1 MISETKIHETFSDA
15 QFCIDGYSKPYHFG
29 GNSNGAGIL
38 VYVRCKRSLP
48 SKMIKA
54 DIQDTFEGF
63 FIEINFNPL
72 STNPTKWLK
81 KKNFLVATIS
91 PIKPTSLPMENA

>member
-1 MISETKIHETFSDA
+1 MISETKIHETFSVA

>member
-1 MISETKIHETFSDA
+1 
-15 QFCIDGYSKPYHFG
+15 
-29 GNSNGAGIL
+29 
-38 VYVRCKRSLP
+38 
-48 SKMIKA
+48 MIKA